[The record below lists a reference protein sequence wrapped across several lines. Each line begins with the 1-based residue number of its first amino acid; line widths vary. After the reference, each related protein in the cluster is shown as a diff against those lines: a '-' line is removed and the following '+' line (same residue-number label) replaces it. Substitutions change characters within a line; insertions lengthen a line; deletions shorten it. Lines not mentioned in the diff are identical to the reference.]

1 MKKRENAMKEIE
13 RISVVDKA
21 CIFNINNDYS
31 G

>member
-13 RISVVDKA
+13 RISVVDKS